1 MLCVKKNYSTKVSTH
16 GNLNNVNNCFQ
27 CLFSIATKFIKFWKK
42 KVFPKIPIS
51 IEVTEYGNLR
61 EATISNIHLL
71 TLINSVLFKLHIFL
85 YLLEVF

>member
-1 MLCVKKNYSTKVSTH
+1 M
-16 GNLNNVNNCFQ
+16 
-27 CLFSIATKFIKFWKK
+27 FIFHSNEIQKILKK

>member
-1 MLCVKKNYSTKVSTH
+1 M
-16 GNLNNVNNCFQ
+16 
-27 CLFSIATKFIKFWKK
+27 FIFHSNEIHKILKKK

-61 EATISNIHLL
+61 ETTISNIHLL
-71 TLINSVLFKLHIFL
+71 TLINSVPFKLHISL

>member
-1 MLCVKKNYSTKVSTH
+1 M
-16 GNLNNVNNCFQ
+16 
-27 CLFSIATKFIKFWKK
+27 FIFHSNEIHKILKK